1 MSTTGSS
8 STDATT
14 RTRDASTP
22 PTPSP
27 KGSAAVAERSPG
39 QQDRGEGPRALFR
52 KRFGLIT
59 GIVLALAVYF
69 FMPSDL
75 DHMLRGTA
83 AIAVL
88 MAAWW
93 MSEAI
98 PITVTALI
106 PLVAFPILGIAELG
120 DFSGQYAAPTIFLF
134 MGGFL
139 LALGMQR
146 WNLHKRVALWVL
158 VAMGSSPKMLILG
171 FMIATGFLSMWVS
184 NTATAVMMLPIGVSV
199 LSLIVG
205 MLREEAKAGNAGPSS
220 SQNDGELSDGAA
232 DMLEADGDV
241 GDDEVGAAGADA
253 GESGAGEKTYE
264 HSTDP
269 EPKSNFGIALM
280 LGIAYAASIGSLGT
294 IIGTPPNAMLAA
306 YMAEQG
312 VNIGF
317 GQWMLVGVPVAVV
330 LMAAAWY
337 LLTGVI
343 FKPEIDHIPGGRAL
357 MKEELAKLGG
367 MSKGEARVLAVFVV
381 AALSWVFV
389 PVIWPDTMIVD
400 AVIAMGVGIA
410 LFLLPGGPDGVKL
423 LRWEDALELPWGV
436 LLLFGGGLALSS
448 QFTNSGL
455 SDWIGEQLSGLGFL
469 PIVLLVVVV
478 ALVVLVL
485 TEFTSN
491 TATAATFLPLV
502 GAMAIGLGVDQMLL
516 AVPVA
521 LAATSAFMMPVATP
535 PNAIAYGSGY
545 VSMGNMVRAGIWL
558 NIIALVVVS
567 AAAMTLVGW
576 VFGIVY

>member
-1 MSTTGSS
+1 MSTAHPTG
-8 STDATT
+8 
-14 RTRDASTP
+14 RTSA
-22 PTPSP
+22 
-27 KGSAAVAERSPG
+27 SAAAELSPG
-39 QQDRGEGPRALFR
+39 QQDRGDGPRELFR

-59 GIVLALAVYF
+59 GVVLALAVYF

-98 PITVTALI
+98 PITVTALL
-106 PLVAFPILGIAELG
+106 PLVLFPALGIAKIG
-120 DFSGQYAAPTIFLF
+120 DFSGQYTAPTIFLF

-205 MLREEAKAGNAGPSS
+205 MLRDEAKAGKEGASSRAGGY
-220 SQNDGELSDGAA
+220 QHAALSDGEAEI
-232 DMLEADGDV
+232 LEADGDALT
-241 GDDEVGAAGADA
+241 DEA
-253 GESGAGEKTYE
+253 GEQQYE

-269 EPKSNFGIALM
+269 EPQSNFGIALM

-317 GQWMLVGVPVAVV
+317 GQWMLLGVPVAVV
-330 LMAAAWY
+330 LMAAAWF
-337 LLTGVI
+337 LLTNVI

-357 MKEELAKLGG
+357 MRQELGKLGG
-367 MSKGEARVLAVFVV
+367 MSQGERRVLMVFFV
-381 AALSWVFV
+381 AAAAWVFV
-389 PVIWPDTMIVD
+389 PVLWPETMIAD
-400 AVIAMGVGIA
+400 AVIAMAVGIA
-410 LFLLPGGPDGVKL
+410 LFLIPGGPNGVKL

-436 LLLFGGGLALSS
+436 LLLFGGGLALSK
-448 QFTNSGL
+448 QFTESGL
-455 SDWIGEQLSGLGFL
+455 SDWIGEQMSTLGFL
-469 PIVLLVVVV
+469 PIALLVVVV
-478 ALVVLVL
+478 GLVVLVL

-502 GAMAIGLGVDQMLL
+502 GAMAIGLGIDQMLL

-558 NIIALVVVS
+558 NVVALVVIS
-567 AAAMTLVGW
+567 AAAMTLLGW
-576 VFGIVY
+576 VFGVVY

>member
-1 MSTTGSS
+1 MSTKN
-8 STDATT
+8 ATT
-14 RTRDASTP
+14 AKTT
-22 PTPSP
+22 
-27 KGSAAVAERSPG
+27 GGAAAEPSPG
-39 QQDRGEGPRALFR
+39 QKDRGIGPRELFR
-52 KRFGLIT
+52 RRFGLIT

-98 PITVTALI
+98 PISVTALL
-106 PLVAFPILGIAELG
+106 PLVLFPALGIAEIG
-120 DFSGQYAAPTIFLF
+120 DFSGQYTAPTIFLF

-146 WNLHKRVALWVL
+146 WNLHRRVALWVL
-158 VAMGSSPKMLILG
+158 VAMGSSPKMLVLG

-205 MLREEAKAGNAGPSS
+205 MLRDEAKAGKAGSS
-220 SQNDGELSDGAA
+220 SSEELSDGAA
-232 DMLEADGDV
+232 EMLDADSDAAAADDADG
-241 GDDEVGAAGADA
+241 
-253 GESGAGEKTYE
+253 EKGYE
-264 HSTDP
+264 HSTDV

-312 VNIGF
+312 VHIGF
-317 GQWMLVGVPVAVV
+317 GQWMLVGVPVAVI
-330 LMAAAWY
+330 LMAAAWF
-337 LLTGVI
+337 LLTNVL
-343 FKPEIDHIPGGRAL
+343 FKPEIDHIPGGRDL
-357 MKEELAKLGG
+357 MRQELRKLGP
-367 MSKGEARVLAVFVV
+367 MSAGEIRVLAVFVI

-389 PVIWPDTMIVD
+389 PVFWPETMIAD
-400 AVIAMGVGIA
+400 AVIAMAVGIA
-410 LFLLPGGPDGVKL
+410 MFLIPGGPDGVKL
-423 LRWEDALELPWGV
+423 MRWEDALELPWGV
-436 LLLFGGGLALSS
+436 LLLFGGGLALST
-448 QFTNSGL
+448 QFTESGL

-469 PIVLLVVVV
+469 PLVLLVVVV

-502 GAMAIGLGVDQMLL
+502 GAMAIGLGMDQMLL

-558 NIIALVVVS
+558 NIVALVVIS
-567 AAAMTLVGW
+567 AASMTLLGW
-576 VFGIVY
+576 VFGVVY

>member
-1 MSTTGSS
+1 MTSK
-8 STDATT
+8 ATAARE
-14 RTRDASTP
+14 RTADLSD
-22 PTPSP
+22 
-27 KGSAAVAERSPG
+27 G
-39 QQDRGEGPRALFR
+39 QRDRGESPRELFR
-52 KRFGLIT
+52 KRTGLAI
-59 GIVLALAVYF
+59 GVVLALAVYF
-69 FMPSDL
+69 LMPSDL
-75 DHMLRGTA
+75 DHALRGTA

-98 PITVTALI
+98 PISVTALL
-106 PLVAFPILGIAELG
+106 PLVLFPMLNIAEIG
-120 DFSGQYAAPTIFLF
+120 DFSGQYTAPTIFLF

-139 LALGMQR
+139 LALAMQR
-146 WNLHKRVALWVL
+146 WNLHRRVALWVL
-158 VAMGSSPKMLILG
+158 VAMGSSPKLLVLG

-205 MLREEAKAGNAGPSS
+205 MLREEKN
-220 SQNDGELSDGAA
+220 GAA
-232 DMLEADGDV
+232 FAE
-241 GDDEVGAAGADA
+241 EAGADEDDVDSLLDDA
-253 GESGAGEKTYE
+253 DAIGDDGDGEDSTSTV
-264 HSTDP
+264 STD
-269 EPKSNFGIALM
+269 EAPKSNFGIALM

-317 GQWMLVGVPVAVV
+317 GQWMLVGVPVSLI
-330 LMAAAWY
+330 LMAAAWF
-337 LLTGVI
+337 LLTNVLY
-343 FKPEIDHIPGGRAL
+343 KPEIDHIPGGRSL
-357 MKEELAKLGG
+357 MKDELAKLGP
-367 MSKGEARVLAVFVV
+367 MSKGEIRVLLVFIA

-389 PVIWPDTMIVD
+389 PVIWPDTIVAD
-400 AVIAMGVGIA
+400 AVIAMAVGVA
-410 LFLLPGGPDGVKL
+410 LFLIPGGPDGAKL
-423 LRWEDALELPWGV
+423 MTWKTALELPWGV
-436 LLLFGGGLALSS
+436 LLLFGGGLALSN
-448 QFTNSGL
+448 QFTANGL
-455 SDWIGEQLSGLGFL
+455 SDWIGEQMAGLGFL
-469 PIVLLVVVV
+469 PIILLVVIV
-478 ALVVLVL
+478 AAVVLVL

-545 VSMGNMVRAGIWL
+545 VTMGNMVRTGIWL
-558 NIIALVVVS
+558 NIIALIVIS
-567 AAAMTLVGW
+567 AASMTLLGW
-576 VFGIVY
+576 VFGVVY

>member
-1 MSTTGSS
+1 MSTKN
-8 STDATT
+8 ATT
-14 RTRDASTP
+14 AKTT
-22 PTPSP
+22 
-27 KGSAAVAERSPG
+27 GGAAAEPSPG
-39 QQDRGEGPRALFR
+39 QKDRGIGPRELFR
-52 KRFGLIT
+52 RRFGLIT

-98 PITVTALI
+98 PISVTALL
-106 PLVAFPILGIAELG
+106 PLVLFPALEIAEIG
-120 DFSGQYAAPTIFLF
+120 DFSGQYTAPTIFLF

-146 WNLHKRVALWVL
+146 WNLHRRVALWVL
-158 VAMGSSPKMLILG
+158 VAMGSSPKMLVLG

-205 MLREEAKAGNAGPSS
+205 MLRDEAKAGKAGSS
-220 SQNDGELSDGAA
+220 SSEELSDGAA
-232 DMLEADGDV
+232 EMLDADSDVAATEDADG
-241 GDDEVGAAGADA
+241 
-253 GESGAGEKTYE
+253 EKGYE
-264 HSTDP
+264 HSTDV

-317 GQWMLVGVPVAVV
+317 GQWMLVGVPVAVI
-330 LMAAAWY
+330 LMAAAWF
-337 LLTGVI
+337 LLTNVL
-343 FKPEIDHIPGGRAL
+343 FKPEIDHIPGGRDL
-357 MKEELAKLGG
+357 MRQELRKLGP
-367 MSKGEARVLAVFVV
+367 MSAGEIRVLAVFVI

-389 PVIWPDTMIVD
+389 PVFWPETMIAD
-400 AVIAMGVGIA
+400 AVIAMAVGIA
-410 LFLLPGGPDGVKL
+410 MFLIPGGPDGVKL
-423 LRWEDALELPWGV
+423 MRWEDALELPWGV
-436 LLLFGGGLALSS
+436 LLLFGGGLALST
-448 QFTNSGL
+448 QFTESGL

-469 PIVLLVVVV
+469 PLVLLVVVV

-502 GAMAIGLGVDQMLL
+502 GAMAIGLGMDQMLL

-558 NIIALVVVS
+558 NIVALVVIS
-567 AAAMTLVGW
+567 AASMTLLGW
-576 VFGIVY
+576 VFGVVY

>member
-1 MSTTGSS
+1 MSTAHPTG
-8 STDATT
+8 
-14 RTRDASTP
+14 RTSA
-22 PTPSP
+22 
-27 KGSAAVAERSPG
+27 SAAAELSPG
-39 QQDRGEGPRALFR
+39 QQDRGDGPRELFR

-59 GIVLALAVYF
+59 GVVLALAVYF

-98 PITVTALI
+98 PITVTALL
-106 PLVAFPILGIAELG
+106 PLVLFPALGIAKIG
-120 DFSGQYAAPTIFLF
+120 DFSGQYTAPTIFLF

-205 MLREEAKAGNAGPSS
+205 MLRDEAKAGKEGASSRAGGY
-220 SQNDGELSDGAA
+220 QHAALSDGEAEI
-232 DMLEADGDV
+232 LEADGDALT
-241 GDDEVGAAGADA
+241 DEA
-253 GESGAGEKTYE
+253 GEQQYE

-269 EPKSNFGIALM
+269 EPQSNFGIALM

-317 GQWMLVGVPVAVV
+317 GQWMLLGVPVAVV
-330 LMAAAWY
+330 LMAAAWF
-337 LLTGVI
+337 LLTNVI

-357 MKEELAKLGG
+357 MRQELGKLGG
-367 MSKGEARVLAVFVV
+367 MSQGERRVLMVFFV
-381 AALSWVFV
+381 AAAAWVFV
-389 PVIWPDTMIVD
+389 PVLWPETMIAD
-400 AVIAMGVGIA
+400 AVIAMAVGIA
-410 LFLLPGGPDGVKL
+410 LFLIPGGPNGVKL

-436 LLLFGGGLALSS
+436 LLLFGGGLALSK
-448 QFTNSGL
+448 QFTESGL
-455 SDWIGEQLSGLGFL
+455 SDWIGEQMSGLGFL
-469 PIVLLVVVV
+469 PIALLVVVV
-478 ALVVLVL
+478 GLVVLVL

-502 GAMAIGLGVDQMLL
+502 GAMAIGLGIDQMLL
-516 AVPVA
+516 TVPVA

-558 NIIALVVVS
+558 NVVALVVIS
-567 AAAMTLVGW
+567 AAAMTLLGW
-576 VFGIVY
+576 VFGVVY

>member
-1 MSTTGSS
+1 MSTKN
-8 STDATT
+8 ATT
-14 RTRDASTP
+14 AKTT
-22 PTPSP
+22 
-27 KGSAAVAERSPG
+27 GGAAAEPSPG
-39 QQDRGEGPRALFR
+39 QKDRGIGPRELFR
-52 KRFGLIT
+52 RRFGLIT

-98 PITVTALI
+98 PISVTALL
-106 PLVAFPILGIAELG
+106 PLVLFPALEIAEIG
-120 DFSGQYAAPTIFLF
+120 DFSGQYTAPTIFLF

-146 WNLHKRVALWVL
+146 WNLHRRVALWVL
-158 VAMGSSPKMLILG
+158 VAMGSSPKMLVLG

-205 MLREEAKAGNAGPSS
+205 MLRDEAKAGKAGSS
-220 SQNDGELSDGAA
+220 SSEELSDGAA
-232 DMLEADGDV
+232 EMLDADSDAAAADDADG
-241 GDDEVGAAGADA
+241 
-253 GESGAGEKTYE
+253 EKGYE
-264 HSTDP
+264 HSTDV

-317 GQWMLVGVPVAVV
+317 GQWMLVGVPVAVI
-330 LMAAAWY
+330 LMAAAWF
-337 LLTGVI
+337 LLTNVL
-343 FKPEIDHIPGGRAL
+343 FKPEIDHIPGGRDL
-357 MKEELAKLGG
+357 MRQELRKLGP
-367 MSKGEARVLAVFVV
+367 MSAGEIRVLAVFVI

-389 PVIWPDTMIVD
+389 PVFWPETMIAD
-400 AVIAMGVGIA
+400 AVIAMAVGIA
-410 LFLLPGGPDGVKL
+410 MFLIPGGPDGVKL
-423 LRWEDALELPWGV
+423 MRWEDALELPWGV
-436 LLLFGGGLALSS
+436 LLLFGGGLALST
-448 QFTNSGL
+448 QFTESGL

-469 PIVLLVVVV
+469 PLVLLVVVV

-502 GAMAIGLGVDQMLL
+502 GAMAIGLGMDQMLL

-558 NIIALVVVS
+558 NIVALVVIS
-567 AAAMTLVGW
+567 AASMTLLGW
-576 VFGIVY
+576 VFGVVY

>member
-1 MSTTGSS
+1 MSTKN
-8 STDATT
+8 ATT
-14 RTRDASTP
+14 AKTT
-22 PTPSP
+22 
-27 KGSAAVAERSPG
+27 GGAAAEPSPG
-39 QQDRGEGPRALFR
+39 QKDRGIGPRELFR
-52 KRFGLIT
+52 RRFGLIT
-59 GIVLALAVYF
+59 GIVLGLAVYF

-98 PITVTALI
+98 PISVTALL
-106 PLVAFPILGIAELG
+106 PLVLFPALGIAEIG
-120 DFSGQYAAPTIFLF
+120 DFSGQYTAPTIFLF

-146 WNLHKRVALWVL
+146 WNLHRRVALWVL
-158 VAMGSSPKMLILG
+158 VAMGSSPKMLVLG

-205 MLREEAKAGNAGPSS
+205 MLRDEAKAGKAGSS
-220 SQNDGELSDGAA
+220 SSEELSDGAA
-232 DMLEADGDV
+232 EMLDADSDVAAAEDADG
-241 GDDEVGAAGADA
+241 
-253 GESGAGEKTYE
+253 EKGYE
-264 HSTDP
+264 HSTDV

-317 GQWMLVGVPVAVV
+317 GQWMLVGVPVAVI
-330 LMAAAWY
+330 LMAAAWF
-337 LLTGVI
+337 LLTNVL
-343 FKPEIDHIPGGRAL
+343 FKPEIDHIPGGRDL
-357 MKEELAKLGG
+357 MRQELRKLGP
-367 MSKGEARVLAVFVV
+367 MSAGEIRVLAVFVI

-389 PVIWPDTMIVD
+389 PVFWPETMIAD
-400 AVIAMGVGIA
+400 AVIAMAVGIA
-410 LFLLPGGPDGVKL
+410 MFLIPGGPDGVKL
-423 LRWEDALELPWGV
+423 MRWEDALELPWGV
-436 LLLFGGGLALSS
+436 LLLFGGGLALST
-448 QFTNSGL
+448 QFTESGL

-469 PIVLLVVVV
+469 PLVLLVVVV

-502 GAMAIGLGVDQMLL
+502 GAMAIGLGMDQMLL

-558 NIIALVVVS
+558 NIVALVVIS
-567 AAAMTLVGW
+567 AASMTLLGW
-576 VFGIVY
+576 VFGVVY

>member
-1 MSTTGSS
+1 MSTAHPTG
-8 STDATT
+8 
-14 RTRDASTP
+14 RTSA
-22 PTPSP
+22 
-27 KGSAAVAERSPG
+27 SAAAELSPG
-39 QQDRGEGPRALFR
+39 QQDRGDGPRELFR

-59 GIVLALAVYF
+59 GVVLALAVYY

-98 PITVTALI
+98 PITVTALL
-106 PLVAFPILGIAELG
+106 PLVLFPALGIAKIG
-120 DFSGQYAAPTIFLF
+120 DFSGQYTAPTIFLF

-205 MLREEAKAGNAGPSS
+205 MLRDEAKAAKEGAPSRTGGYRDAS
-220 SQNDGELSDGAA
+220 LSEGEAEI
-232 DMLEADGDV
+232 LEADGDAV
-241 GDDEVGAAGADA
+241 A
-253 GESGAGEKTYE
+253 GEAGEQQYE

-269 EPKSNFGIALM
+269 EPQSNFGIALM

-317 GQWMLVGVPVAVV
+317 GQWMLLGVPVAVV
-330 LMAAAWY
+330 LMAAAW
-337 LLTGVI
+337 LVLTNVI

-357 MKEELAKLGG
+357 MREELGKLGG
-367 MSKGEARVLAVFVV
+367 MSQGERRVLMVFFV
-381 AALSWVFV
+381 AAAAWVFV
-389 PVIWPDTMIVD
+389 PVLWPETMIAD
-400 AVIAMGVGIA
+400 AVIAMAVGIA
-410 LFLLPGGPDGVKL
+410 LFIIPGGPNGVKL

-436 LLLFGGGLALSS
+436 LLLFGGGLALSK
-448 QFTNSGL
+448 QFTESGL
-455 SDWIGEQLSGLGFL
+455 SDWIGDQMSSLGFL
-469 PIVLLVVVV
+469 PIALLVVAVG
-478 ALVVLVL
+478 LVVLVL

-502 GAMAIGLGVDQMLL
+502 GAMAIGLGIDQMLL

-567 AAAMTLVGW
+567 AAAMTLLGW
-576 VFGIVY
+576 VFGVVY

>member
-1 MSTTGSS
+1 MTSK
-8 STDATT
+8 ATAAHE
-14 RTRDASTP
+14 RTADLSD
-22 PTPSP
+22 
-27 KGSAAVAERSPG
+27 G
-39 QQDRGEGPRALFR
+39 QRDRGESPRELFR
-52 KRFGLIT
+52 KRTGLAI
-59 GIVLALAVYF
+59 GVVLALAVYF
-69 FMPSDL
+69 LMPSDQ
-75 DHMLRGTA
+75 DHALRGTA

-98 PITVTALI
+98 PISVTALL
-106 PLVAFPILGIAELG
+106 PLVLFPMLNIAEIG
-120 DFSGQYAAPTIFLF
+120 DFSGQYTAPTIFLF

-139 LALGMQR
+139 LALAMQR
-146 WNLHKRVALWVL
+146 WNLHRRVALWVL
-158 VAMGSSPKMLILG
+158 VAMGSSPKLLVLG

-205 MLREEAKAGNAGPSS
+205 MLREEKN
-220 SQNDGELSDGAA
+220 GAA
-232 DMLEADGDV
+232 FADV
-241 GDDEVGAAGADA
+241 AGADEDDVEA
-253 GESGAGEKTYE
+253 LLDDADAIGDDGDGEGSTSTV
-264 HSTDP
+264 STD
-269 EPKSNFGIALM
+269 EAPKSNFGIALM

-317 GQWMLVGVPVAVV
+317 GQWMLVGVPVSLI
-330 LMAAAWY
+330 LMAAAWF
-337 LLTGVI
+337 LLTNVLY
-343 FKPEIDHIPGGRAL
+343 KPEIDHIPGGRAL
-357 MKEELAKLGG
+357 RKDELAKLGP
-367 MSKGEARVLAVFVV
+367 MSKGEIRVLLVFIA

-389 PVIWPDTMIVD
+389 PVIWPGTIVAD
-400 AVIAMGVGIA
+400 AVIAMAVGVA
-410 LFLLPGGPDGVKL
+410 LFLIPGGPDGAKL
-423 LRWEDALELPWGV
+423 MTWKTALELPWGV
-436 LLLFGGGLALSS
+436 LLLFGGGLALSN
-448 QFTNSGL
+448 QFTANGL
-455 SDWIGEQLSGLGFL
+455 SDWIGEQMAGLGFL
-469 PIVLLVVVV
+469 PIILLVVIV
-478 ALVVLVL
+478 AAVVLVL

-545 VSMGNMVRAGIWL
+545 VTMGNMVRTGIWL
-558 NIIALVVVS
+558 NIIALIAIS
-567 AAAMTLVGW
+567 AASMTLLGW
-576 VFGIVY
+576 VFGVVY

>member
-1 MSTTGSS
+1 MSTAHATGG
-8 STDATT
+8 TTAT
-14 RTRDASTP
+14 
-22 PTPSP
+22 
-27 KGSAAVAERSPG
+27 AAAELSPG
-39 QQDRGEGPRALFR
+39 QKDRGESPRELFR

-59 GIVLALAVYF
+59 GVVLALAVYF

-98 PITVTALI
+98 PITVTALL
-106 PLVAFPILGIAELG
+106 PLVLFPALGIASIG
-120 DFSGQYAAPTIFLF
+120 DFSGQYTAPTIFLF

-158 VAMGSSPKMLILG
+158 VAMGSSPKMLVLG

-205 MLREEAKAGNAGPSS
+205 MLRDEAKAGKAGSS
-220 SQNDGELSDGAA
+220 SSKDGSGNGELSDG
-232 DMLEADGDV
+232 EA
-241 GDDEVGAAGADA
+241 
-253 GESGAGEKTYE
+253 EKQYE

-317 GQWMLVGVPVAVV
+317 GQWMLVGVPVAIV
-330 LMAAAWY
+330 LMAAAWF

-357 MKEELAKLGG
+357 MKDELAKLGG
-367 MSKGEARVLAVFVV
+367 MSKGEARVLMVFIV
-381 AALSWVFV
+381 AALAWVFV
-389 PVIWPDTMIVD
+389 PVIWPDTMIAD
-400 AVIAMGVGIA
+400 AVIAMAVGIA
-410 LFLLPGGPDGVKL
+410 LFLIPGGPDGVKL

-436 LLLFGGGLALSS
+436 LLLFGGGLALST
-448 QFTNSGL
+448 QFTESGL
-455 SDWIGEQLSGLGFL
+455 SDWIGEQMSGLGFL
-469 PIVLLVVVV
+469 PIFLLVVAV

-558 NIIALVVVS
+558 NIIALVIIS
-567 AAAMTLVGW
+567 IAAMTLLGW
-576 VFGIVY
+576 VFGVVY

>member
-1 MSTTGSS
+1 MSTAHPTG
-8 STDATT
+8 
-14 RTRDASTP
+14 RTSA
-22 PTPSP
+22 
-27 KGSAAVAERSPG
+27 SAAAELSPG
-39 QQDRGEGPRALFR
+39 QQDRGDGPRELFR

-59 GIVLALAVYF
+59 GVVLALAVYY

-98 PITVTALI
+98 PITVTALL
-106 PLVAFPILGIAELG
+106 PLVLFPALGIAKIG
-120 DFSGQYAAPTIFLF
+120 DFSGQYTAPTIFLF

-158 VAMGSSPKMLILG
+158 VAMGSSPKKLILG

-205 MLREEAKAGNAGPSS
+205 MLRDEAKVAKEGASSRAGGYQHASLS
-220 SQNDGELSDGAA
+220 EGEAEI
-232 DMLEADGDV
+232 LEADGDV
-241 GDDEVGAAGADA
+241 VA
-253 GESGAGEKTYE
+253 GEAGEQQYE

-269 EPKSNFGIALM
+269 EPQSNFGIALM
-280 LGIAYAASIGSLGT
+280 LGIAYSASIGSLGT

-317 GQWMLVGVPVAVV
+317 GQWMLLGVPVAVV
-330 LMAAAWY
+330 LMAAAWF
-337 LLTGVI
+337 LLTSVI

-357 MKEELAKLGG
+357 MRQELGKLGG
-367 MSKGEARVLAVFVV
+367 MSQGERRVLMVFFV
-381 AALSWVFV
+381 AAAAWVFV
-389 PVIWPDTMIVD
+389 PVLWPETMIAD
-400 AVIAMGVGIA
+400 AVIAMAVGIA
-410 LFLLPGGPDGVKL
+410 LFLIPGGPNGVKL

-436 LLLFGGGLALSS
+436 LLLFGGGLALSK
-448 QFTNSGL
+448 QFTESGL
-455 SDWIGEQLSGLGFL
+455 SDWIGEQMSGLGFL
-469 PIVLLVVVV
+469 PIALLVVVV
-478 ALVVLVL
+478 GLVVLVL

-502 GAMAIGLGVDQMLL
+502 GAMAIGLGIDQMLL

-558 NIIALVVVS
+558 NVVALVVIS
-567 AAAMTLVGW
+567 AVAMTLLGW
-576 VFGIVY
+576 VFGVVY

>member
-1 MSTTGSS
+1 MSTKN
-8 STDATT
+8 ATT
-14 RTRDASTP
+14 AKTT
-22 PTPSP
+22 
-27 KGSAAVAERSPG
+27 GGAAAEPSPG
-39 QQDRGEGPRALFR
+39 QKDRGIGPRELFR
-52 KRFGLIT
+52 RRFGLIT

-98 PITVTALI
+98 PISVTALL
-106 PLVAFPILGIAELG
+106 PLVLFPALEIAEIG
-120 DFSGQYAAPTIFLF
+120 DFSGQYTAPTIFLF

-146 WNLHKRVALWVL
+146 WNLHRRVALWVL
-158 VAMGSSPKMLILG
+158 VAMGSSPKMLVLG

-205 MLREEAKAGNAGPSS
+205 MLRDEAKAGKAGSS
-220 SQNDGELSDGAA
+220 SSEELSDGAA
-232 DMLEADGDV
+232 EMLDADSDVAATEDADG
-241 GDDEVGAAGADA
+241 
-253 GESGAGEKTYE
+253 EKGYE
-264 HSTDP
+264 HSTDI

-317 GQWMLVGVPVAVV
+317 GQWMLVGVPVAVI
-330 LMAAAWY
+330 LMAAAWF
-337 LLTGVI
+337 LLTNVL
-343 FKPEIDHIPGGRAL
+343 FKPEIDHIPGGRDL
-357 MKEELAKLGG
+357 MRQELRKLGP
-367 MSKGEARVLAVFVV
+367 MSAGEIRVLAVFVI

-389 PVIWPDTMIVD
+389 PVFWPETMIAD
-400 AVIAMGVGIA
+400 AVIAMAVGIA
-410 LFLLPGGPDGVKL
+410 MFLIPGGPDGVKL
-423 LRWEDALELPWGV
+423 MRWEDALELPWGV
-436 LLLFGGGLALSS
+436 LLLFGGGLALST
-448 QFTNSGL
+448 QFTESGL

-469 PIVLLVVVV
+469 PLVLLVVVV

-502 GAMAIGLGVDQMLL
+502 GAMAIGLGMDQMLL

-558 NIIALVVVS
+558 NIVALVVIS
-567 AAAMTLVGW
+567 AASMTLLGW
-576 VFGIVY
+576 VFGVVY

>member
-1 MSTTGSS
+1 MSTKN
-8 STDATT
+8 ATT
-14 RTRDASTP
+14 AKTT
-22 PTPSP
+22 
-27 KGSAAVAERSPG
+27 GGAAAEPSPG
-39 QQDRGEGPRALFR
+39 QKDRGIGPRELFR
-52 KRFGLIT
+52 RRFGLIT

-98 PITVTALI
+98 PISVTALL
-106 PLVAFPILGIAELG
+106 PLVLFPALGIAEIG
-120 DFSGQYAAPTIFLF
+120 DFSGQYTAPTIFLF

-146 WNLHKRVALWVL
+146 WNLHRRVALWVL
-158 VAMGSSPKMLILG
+158 VAMGSSPKMLVLG

-205 MLREEAKAGNAGPSS
+205 MLRDEAKAGKAGASS
-220 SQNDGELSDGAA
+220 SEELSDGAA
-232 DMLEADGDV
+232 EMLDAESDAAAAEDADG
-241 GDDEVGAAGADA
+241 
-253 GESGAGEKTYE
+253 EKGYE
-264 HSTDP
+264 HSTDV

-317 GQWMLVGVPVAVV
+317 GQWMLVGVPVAVI
-330 LMAAAWY
+330 LMAAAWF
-337 LLTGVI
+337 LLTNVL
-343 FKPEIDHIPGGRAL
+343 FKPEIDHIPGGRYL
-357 MKEELAKLGG
+357 MRQELRKLGP
-367 MSKGEARVLAVFVV
+367 MSAGEIRVLAVFVI

-389 PVIWPDTMIVD
+389 PVFWPETMIAD
-400 AVIAMGVGIA
+400 AVIAMAVGIA
-410 LFLLPGGPDGVKL
+410 MFLIPGGPDGVKL
-423 LRWEDALELPWGV
+423 MRWEDALELPWGV
-436 LLLFGGGLALSS
+436 LLLFGGGLALST
-448 QFTNSGL
+448 QFTESGL
-455 SDWIGEQLSGLGFL
+455 SDWIGDQLSGLGFL
-469 PIVLLVVVV
+469 PLVLLVFVV

-502 GAMAIGLGVDQMLL
+502 GAMAIGLGMDQMLL

-558 NIIALVVVS
+558 NIVALVVIS
-567 AAAMTLVGW
+567 AASMTLLGW
-576 VFGIVY
+576 VFGVVY

>member
-1 MSTTGSS
+1 MSTTTS
-8 STDATT
+8 ST
-14 RTRDASTP
+14 
-22 PTPSP
+22 SP
-27 KGSAAVAERSPG
+27 GAKAAAEKSPG
-39 QQDRGEGPRALFR
+39 QLDRGDGPRELFR

-98 PITVTALI
+98 PITVTALL
-106 PLVAFPILGIAELG
+106 PLVAFPALGIASIG
-120 DFSGQYAAPTIFLF
+120 DFSGQYTAPTIFLF

-139 LALGMQR
+139 LALAMQR

-158 VAMGSSPKMLILG
+158 VAMGSSPKLLVLG

-205 MLREEAKAGNAGPSS
+205 MLREEAKSGKAANAGADGPSPS
-220 SQNDGELSDGAA
+220 KGEAQ
-232 DMLEADGDV
+232 MLDADGDL
-241 GDDEVGAAGADA
+241 DDDAEAGNS
-253 GESGAGEKTYE
+253 EAGEKTYE

-330 LMAAAWY
+330 LMAAAWF
-337 LLTGVI
+337 LLTSVI
-343 FKPEIDHIPGGRAL
+343 FKPEINHIPGGRAL

-367 MSKGEARVLAVFVV
+367 MSKGEVRVLVVFII
-381 AALSWVFV
+381 AALAWVFV
-389 PVIWPDTMIVD
+389 PVIWPDTMLVD
-400 AVIAMGVGIA
+400 AVIAMGVGIS
-410 LFLLPGGPDGVKL
+410 LFLIPGGPDGVKL
-423 LRWEDALELPWGV
+423 LRWEDALDLPWGV
-436 LLLFGGGLALSS
+436 LLLFGGGLALSK
-448 QFTNSGL
+448 QFTDSGL
-455 SDWIGEQLSGLGFL
+455 SDWIGEQMSGLGFL
-469 PIVLLVVVV
+469 PVVLLVVVV

-502 GAMAIGLGVDQMLL
+502 GAMAIGLGMDQMLL

-558 NIIALVVVS
+558 NIIALVVIS
-567 AAAMTLVGW
+567 AAAMTLLGW
-576 VFGIVY
+576 VFGVVY

>member
-1 MSTTGSS
+1 MSTAHATGG
-8 STDATT
+8 TTAT
-14 RTRDASTP
+14 
-22 PTPSP
+22 
-27 KGSAAVAERSPG
+27 AAAELSPG
-39 QQDRGEGPRALFR
+39 QKDRGESPRELFR

-59 GIVLALAVYF
+59 GVVLALAVYF

-98 PITVTALI
+98 PITVTALL
-106 PLVAFPILGIAELG
+106 PLVLFPALGIASIG
-120 DFSGQYAAPTIFLF
+120 DFSGQYTAPTIFLF

-158 VAMGSSPKMLILG
+158 VAMGSSPKMLVLG

-205 MLREEAKAGNAGPSS
+205 MLRDEAKAGKAGSS
-220 SQNDGELSDGAA
+220 SSKDGSGNGELSDGAA
-232 DMLEADGDV
+232 EMLEADGEAL
-241 GDDEVGAAGADA
+241 DDEAGDGEA
-253 GESGAGEKTYE
+253 GDGEAEKQYA

-317 GQWMLVGVPVAVV
+317 GQWMLVGVPVAIV
-330 LMAAAWY
+330 LMAAAWF

-357 MKEELAKLGG
+357 MKDELAKLGG
-367 MSKGEARVLAVFVV
+367 MSKGEARVLMVFIV
-381 AALSWVFV
+381 AALAWVFV
-389 PVIWPDTMIVD
+389 PVIWPDTMIAD
-400 AVIAMGVGIA
+400 AVIAMAVGIA
-410 LFLLPGGPDGVKL
+410 LFLIPGGPDGVKL

-436 LLLFGGGLALSS
+436 LLLFGGGLALST
-448 QFTNSGL
+448 QFTESGL
-455 SDWIGEQLSGLGFL
+455 SDWIGEQMSGLGFL
-469 PIVLLVVVV
+469 PIFLLVVAV

-558 NIIALVVVS
+558 NIIALVIIS
-567 AAAMTLVGW
+567 IAAMTLLGW
-576 VFGIVY
+576 VFGVVY

>member
-1 MSTTGSS
+1 MTSK
-8 STDATT
+8 ATAARE
-14 RTRDASTP
+14 RTADLSD
-22 PTPSP
+22 
-27 KGSAAVAERSPG
+27 G
-39 QQDRGEGPRALFR
+39 QRDRGESPRELFR
-52 KRFGLIT
+52 KRTGLAI
-59 GIVLALAVYF
+59 GVVLALAVYF
-69 FMPSDL
+69 LMPSDL
-75 DHMLRGTA
+75 DHALRGTA

-98 PITVTALI
+98 PISVTALL
-106 PLVAFPILGIAELG
+106 PLVLFPMLNIAEIG
-120 DFSGQYAAPTIFLF
+120 DFSGQYTAPTIFLF

-139 LALGMQR
+139 LALAMQR
-146 WNLHKRVALWVL
+146 WNLHRRVALWVL
-158 VAMGSSPKMLILG
+158 VAMGSSPKLLVLG

-205 MLREEAKAGNAGPSS
+205 MLREEKN
-220 SQNDGELSDGAA
+220 GAA
-232 DMLEADGDV
+232 FAED
-241 GDDEVGAAGADA
+241 AGADA
-253 GESGAGEKTYE
+253 ADVDSLLDDADAIGDDGDGEDSTSTV
-264 HSTDP
+264 STD
-269 EPKSNFGIALM
+269 EAPKSNFGIALM

-317 GQWMLVGVPVAVV
+317 GQWMLVGVPVSLI
-330 LMAAAWY
+330 LMAAAWF
-337 LLTGVI
+337 LLTNVLY
-343 FKPEIDHIPGGRAL
+343 KPEIDHIPGGRSL
-357 MKEELAKLGG
+357 MKDELAKLGP
-367 MSKGEARVLAVFVV
+367 MSKGEIRVLLVFIA

-389 PVIWPDTMIVD
+389 PVIWPDTIVAD
-400 AVIAMGVGIA
+400 AVIAMAVGVA
-410 LFLLPGGPDGVKL
+410 LFLIPGGPDGAKL
-423 LRWEDALELPWGV
+423 MTWKTALELPWGV
-436 LLLFGGGLALSS
+436 LLLFGGGLALSN
-448 QFTNSGL
+448 QFTANGL
-455 SDWIGEQLSGLGFL
+455 SDWIGEQMAGLGFL
-469 PIVLLVVVV
+469 PIILLVVIV
-478 ALVVLVL
+478 AAVVLVL

-545 VSMGNMVRAGIWL
+545 VTMGNMVRTGIWL
-558 NIIALVVVS
+558 NIIALIVIS
-567 AAAMTLVGW
+567 AASMTLLGW
-576 VFGIVY
+576 VFGVVY

>member
-1 MSTTGSS
+1 MSTT
-8 STDATT
+8 DATR
-14 RTRDASTP
+14 RTAT
-22 PTPSP
+22 T
-27 KGSAAVAERSPG
+27 AAELSPG
-39 QQDRGEGPRALFR
+39 QKDRGDGPRELFR

-59 GIVLALAVYF
+59 GLVLSVAVYF

-98 PITVTALI
+98 PITVTALL
-106 PLVAFPILGIAELG
+106 PLVLFPALGIAKIG
-120 DFSGQYAAPTIFLF
+120 DFSGEYTAPTIFLF

-139 LALGMQR
+139 LALAMQR
-146 WNLHKRVALWVL
+146 WNLHKRIALWVL
-158 VAMGSSPKMLILG
+158 VAMGSSPKLLILG
-171 FMIATGFLSMWVS
+171 FMVATGFLSMWVS

-199 LSLIVG
+199 LSLIVKIV
-205 MLREEAKAGNAGPSS
+205 RDEAKAEKAAPARGEGDEGLSEGASELLDADADVA
-220 SQNDGELSDGAA
+220 DGE
-232 DMLEADGDV
+232 
-241 GDDEVGAAGADA
+241 
-253 GESGAGEKTYE
+253 EKAE

-294 IIGTPPNAMLAA
+294 IIGTPPNALLAG
-306 YMAEQG
+306 YMAKQG
-312 VNIGF
+312 VHIGF
-317 GQWMLVGVPVAVV
+317 GQWMLVGVPVAIV
-330 LMAAAWY
+330 LMAAAWF

-367 MSKGEARVLAVFVV
+367 MSRGELRVLLVFVA
-381 AALSWVFV
+381 AALAWVFV
-389 PVIWPDTMIVD
+389 PVIWPDTIIVD
-400 AVIAMGVGIA
+400 AVIAMAVGIA
-410 LFLLPGGPDGVKL
+410 LFIIPGGPDGVKL

-436 LLLFGGGLALSS
+436 LLLFGGGLALSK
-448 QFTNSGL
+448 QFTDSGL
-455 SDWIGEQLSGLGFL
+455 SDWIGEQMSGLGFL
-469 PIVLLVVVV
+469 PIALLVVAV

-567 AAAMTLVGW
+567 AAAMTLLGW
-576 VFGIVY
+576 VFGVVY

>member
-1 MSTTGSS
+1 MSTAHPTG
-8 STDATT
+8 
-14 RTRDASTP
+14 RTSA
-22 PTPSP
+22 
-27 KGSAAVAERSPG
+27 SAAAELSPG
-39 QQDRGEGPRALFR
+39 QQDRGDGPRELFR

-59 GIVLALAVYF
+59 GVVLALAVYY

-98 PITVTALI
+98 PITVTALL
-106 PLVAFPILGIAELG
+106 PLVLFPALGIAKIG
-120 DFSGQYAAPTIFLF
+120 DFSGQYTAPTIFLF

-205 MLREEAKAGNAGPSS
+205 MLRDEAKAAKEGAPSRTGGYRHAS
-220 SQNDGELSDGAA
+220 LSEGEAEI
-232 DMLEADGDV
+232 LEADGDSL
-241 GDDEVGAAGADA
+241 GADEA
-253 GESGAGEKTYE
+253 GEQQYE

-269 EPKSNFGIALM
+269 EPQSNFGIALM

-317 GQWMLVGVPVAVV
+317 GQWMLLGVPVAVV
-330 LMAAAWY
+330 LMAAAWFV
-337 LLTGVI
+337 LTNVI

-357 MKEELAKLGG
+357 MREELGKLGG
-367 MSKGEARVLAVFVV
+367 MSQGERRVLMVFFV
-381 AALSWVFV
+381 AAAAWVFV
-389 PVIWPDTMIVD
+389 PVLWPETMIAD
-400 AVIAMGVGIA
+400 AVIAMAVGIA
-410 LFLLPGGPDGVKL
+410 LFIIPGGPNGVKL

-436 LLLFGGGLALSS
+436 LLLFGGGLALSK
-448 QFTNSGL
+448 QFTESGL
-455 SDWIGEQLSGLGFL
+455 SDWIGDQMSSLGFL
-469 PIVLLVVVV
+469 PIALLVVAVG
-478 ALVVLVL
+478 LVVLVL

-502 GAMAIGLGVDQMLL
+502 GAMAIGLGIDQMLL

-567 AAAMTLVGW
+567 AAAMTLLGW
-576 VFGIVY
+576 VFGVVY

>member
-1 MSTTGSS
+1 MSTAHPTG
-8 STDATT
+8 
-14 RTRDASTP
+14 RTSA
-22 PTPSP
+22 
-27 KGSAAVAERSPG
+27 SAAAELSPG
-39 QQDRGEGPRALFR
+39 QQDRGDGPRELFR

-59 GIVLALAVYF
+59 GVVLALAVYY

-98 PITVTALI
+98 PITVTALL
-106 PLVAFPILGIAELG
+106 PLVLFPALGIAKIG
-120 DFSGQYAAPTIFLF
+120 DFSGQYTAPTIFLF

-205 MLREEAKAGNAGPSS
+205 MLRDEAKAAKEGAPSRTGGYRDAS
-220 SQNDGELSDGAA
+220 LSEGEAEI
-232 DMLEADGDV
+232 LEADGDAV
-241 GDDEVGAAGADA
+241 ADEA
-253 GESGAGEKTYE
+253 GEQQYE

-269 EPKSNFGIALM
+269 EPQSNFGIALM

-317 GQWMLVGVPVAVV
+317 GQWMLLGVPVAVV
-330 LMAAAWY
+330 LMAAAWFV
-337 LLTGVI
+337 LTNVI

-357 MKEELAKLGG
+357 MREELGKLGG
-367 MSKGEARVLAVFVV
+367 MSQGERRVLMVFFV
-381 AALSWVFV
+381 AAAAWVFV
-389 PVIWPDTMIVD
+389 PVLWPETMIAD
-400 AVIAMGVGIA
+400 AVIAMAVGIA
-410 LFLLPGGPDGVKL
+410 LFIIPGGPNGVKL

-436 LLLFGGGLALSS
+436 LLLFGGGLALSK
-448 QFTNSGL
+448 QFTESGL
-455 SDWIGEQLSGLGFL
+455 SDWIGDQMSSLGFL
-469 PIVLLVVVV
+469 PIALLVVAVG
-478 ALVVLVL
+478 LVVLVL

-502 GAMAIGLGVDQMLL
+502 GAMAIGLGIDQMLL

-567 AAAMTLVGW
+567 AAAMTLLGW
-576 VFGIVY
+576 VFGVVY

>member
-1 MSTTGSS
+1 MTSK
-8 STDATT
+8 ATAARE
-14 RTRDASTP
+14 RTADLSD
-22 PTPSP
+22 
-27 KGSAAVAERSPG
+27 G
-39 QQDRGEGPRALFR
+39 QRDRGESPRELFR
-52 KRFGLIT
+52 KRTGLAI
-59 GIVLALAVYF
+59 GVVLALAVYF
-69 FMPSDL
+69 LMPSDL
-75 DHMLRGTA
+75 DHALRGTA

-98 PITVTALI
+98 PISVTALL
-106 PLVAFPILGIAELG
+106 PLVLFPMLNIAEIG
-120 DFSGQYAAPTIFLF
+120 DFSGQYTAPTIFLF

-139 LALGMQR
+139 LALAMQR
-146 WNLHKRVALWVL
+146 WNLHRRVALWVL
-158 VAMGSSPKMLILG
+158 VAMGSSPKLLVLG

-205 MLREEAKAGNAGPSS
+205 MLREEKN
-220 SQNDGELSDGAA
+220 GAA
-232 DMLEADGDV
+232 FAE
-241 GDDEVGAAGADA
+241 EAGADEDDVDSLLDDA
-253 GESGAGEKTYE
+253 DAIGDDGDGEGSTSTV
-264 HSTDP
+264 STDVA
-269 EPKSNFGIALM
+269 PKSNFGIALM

-317 GQWMLVGVPVAVV
+317 GQWMLVGVPVSLI
-330 LMAAAWY
+330 LMAAAWF
-337 LLTGVI
+337 LLTNVLY
-343 FKPEIDHIPGGRAL
+343 KPEIDHIPGGRSL
-357 MKEELAKLGG
+357 MKDELAKLGP
-367 MSKGEARVLAVFVV
+367 MSKGEIRVLLVFIA

-389 PVIWPDTMIVD
+389 PVIWPGTIVAD
-400 AVIAMGVGIA
+400 AVIAMAVGVA
-410 LFLLPGGPDGVKL
+410 LFLIPGGPDGAKL
-423 LRWEDALELPWGV
+423 MTWKTALELPWGV
-436 LLLFGGGLALSS
+436 LLLFGGGLALSN
-448 QFTNSGL
+448 QFTANGL
-455 SDWIGEQLSGLGFL
+455 SDWIGEQMAGLGFL
-469 PIVLLVVVV
+469 PIILLVVIV
-478 ALVVLVL
+478 AAVVLVL

-545 VSMGNMVRAGIWL
+545 VTMGNMVRTGIWL
-558 NIIALVVVS
+558 NIIALIVIS
-567 AAAMTLVGW
+567 AASMTLLGW
-576 VFGIVY
+576 VFGVVY

>member
-1 MSTTGSS
+1 MTSK
-8 STDATT
+8 ATAARE
-14 RTRDASTP
+14 RTADLSD
-22 PTPSP
+22 
-27 KGSAAVAERSPG
+27 G
-39 QQDRGEGPRALFR
+39 QRDRGESPRELFR
-52 KRFGLIT
+52 KRTGLAI
-59 GIVLALAVYF
+59 GVVLALAVYF
-69 FMPSDL
+69 LMPSDL
-75 DHMLRGTA
+75 DHALRGTA

-98 PITVTALI
+98 PISVTALL
-106 PLVAFPILGIAELG
+106 PLVLFPMLNIAEIG
-120 DFSGQYAAPTIFLF
+120 DFSGQYTAPTIFLF

-139 LALGMQR
+139 LALAMQR
-146 WNLHKRVALWVL
+146 WNLHRRVALWVL
-158 VAMGSSPKMLILG
+158 VAMGSSPKLLVLG

-205 MLREEAKAGNAGPSS
+205 MLREEKN
-220 SQNDGELSDGAA
+220 GAA
-232 DMLEADGDV
+232 FAE
-241 GDDEVGAAGADA
+241 EAGADEDDVDSLLDDA
-253 GESGAGEKTYE
+253 DAIGDDGDGEDSTSTV
-264 HSTDP
+264 STD
-269 EPKSNFGIALM
+269 EAPKSNFGIALM

-317 GQWMLVGVPVAVV
+317 GQWMLVGVPVSLI
-330 LMAAAWY
+330 LMAAAWF
-337 LLTGVI
+337 LLTNVLY
-343 FKPEIDHIPGGRAL
+343 KPEIDHIPGGRSL
-357 MKEELAKLGG
+357 MKDELAKLGP
-367 MSKGEARVLAVFVV
+367 MSKGEIRVLLVFIA

-389 PVIWPDTMIVD
+389 PVIWPGTIVAD
-400 AVIAMGVGIA
+400 AVIAMAVGVA
-410 LFLLPGGPDGVKL
+410 LFLIPGGPDGAKL
-423 LRWEDALELPWGV
+423 MTWKTALELPWGV
-436 LLLFGGGLALSS
+436 LLLFGGGLALSN
-448 QFTNSGL
+448 QFTANGL
-455 SDWIGEQLSGLGFL
+455 SDWIGEQMAGLGFL
-469 PIVLLVVVV
+469 PIILLVVIV
-478 ALVVLVL
+478 AAVVLVL

-545 VSMGNMVRAGIWL
+545 VTMGNMVRTGIWL
-558 NIIALVVVS
+558 NIIALIVIS
-567 AAAMTLVGW
+567 AASMTLLGW
-576 VFGIVY
+576 VFGVVY

>member
-1 MSTTGSS
+1 MSTAHPTG
-8 STDATT
+8 
-14 RTRDASTP
+14 RTSA
-22 PTPSP
+22 
-27 KGSAAVAERSPG
+27 SAAAELSPG
-39 QQDRGEGPRALFR
+39 QQDRGDGPRELFR

-59 GIVLALAVYF
+59 GVVLALAVYY

-98 PITVTALI
+98 PITVTALL
-106 PLVAFPILGIAELG
+106 PLVLFPALGIAKIG
-120 DFSGQYAAPTIFLF
+120 DFSGQYTAPTIFLF

-205 MLREEAKAGNAGPSS
+205 MLRDEAKAGKEGASSRAGGY
-220 SQNDGELSDGAA
+220 QHAALSDGEAEI
-232 DMLEADGDV
+232 LEADGDALT
-241 GDDEVGAAGADA
+241 DEA
-253 GESGAGEKTYE
+253 GEQQYE

-269 EPKSNFGIALM
+269 EPQSNFGIALM

-317 GQWMLVGVPVAVV
+317 GQWMLLGVPVAVV
-330 LMAAAWY
+330 LMAAAWF
-337 LLTGVI
+337 LLTSVI

-357 MKEELAKLGG
+357 MRQELGKLGG
-367 MSKGEARVLAVFVV
+367 MSQGERRVLMVFFV
-381 AALSWVFV
+381 AAAAWVFV
-389 PVIWPDTMIVD
+389 PVLWPETMIAD
-400 AVIAMGVGIA
+400 AVIAMAVGIA
-410 LFLLPGGPDGVKL
+410 LFLIPGGPNGVKL

-436 LLLFGGGLALSS
+436 LLLFGGGLALSK
-448 QFTNSGL
+448 QFTESGL
-455 SDWIGEQLSGLGFL
+455 SDWIGEQMSGLGFL
-469 PIVLLVVVV
+469 PIALLVVVV
-478 ALVVLVL
+478 GLVVLVL

-502 GAMAIGLGVDQMLL
+502 GAMAIGLGIDQMLL
-516 AVPVA
+516 TVPVA

-558 NIIALVVVS
+558 NVVALVVLS
-567 AAAMTLVGW
+567 AAAMTLLGW
-576 VFGIVY
+576 VFGVVY

>member
-1 MSTTGSS
+1 MTSK
-8 STDATT
+8 ATAARE
-14 RTRDASTP
+14 RTADLSD
-22 PTPSP
+22 
-27 KGSAAVAERSPG
+27 G
-39 QQDRGEGPRALFR
+39 QRDRGESPRELFR
-52 KRFGLIT
+52 KRTGLAI
-59 GIVLALAVYF
+59 GVVLALAVYF
-69 FMPSDL
+69 LMPSDL
-75 DHMLRGTA
+75 DHALRGTA

-98 PITVTALI
+98 PISVTALL
-106 PLVAFPILGIAELG
+106 PLVLFPMLNIAEIG
-120 DFSGQYAAPTIFLF
+120 DFSGQYTAPTIFLF

-139 LALGMQR
+139 LALAMQR
-146 WNLHKRVALWVL
+146 WNLHRRVALWVL
-158 VAMGSSPKMLILG
+158 VAMGSSPKLLVLG

-205 MLREEAKAGNAGPSS
+205 MLREEKN
-220 SQNDGELSDGAA
+220 GAA
-232 DMLEADGDV
+232 FAE
-241 GDDEVGAAGADA
+241 EAGADA
-253 GESGAGEKTYE
+253 ADVDSLLDDADAIGDDGDGEGSTSTV
-264 HSTDP
+264 STD
-269 EPKSNFGIALM
+269 EAPKSNFGIALM

-317 GQWMLVGVPVAVV
+317 GQWMLVGVPVSLI
-330 LMAAAWY
+330 LMAAAWF
-337 LLTGVI
+337 LLTNVLY
-343 FKPEIDHIPGGRAL
+343 KPEIDHIPGGRSL
-357 MKEELAKLGG
+357 MKDELAKLGP
-367 MSKGEARVLAVFVV
+367 MSKGEIRVLLVFIA

-389 PVIWPDTMIVD
+389 PVIWPDTIVAD
-400 AVIAMGVGIA
+400 AVIAMAVGVA
-410 LFLLPGGPDGVKL
+410 LFLIPGGPDGAKL
-423 LRWEDALELPWGV
+423 MTWKTALELPWGV
-436 LLLFGGGLALSS
+436 LLLFGGGLALSN
-448 QFTNSGL
+448 QFTANGL
-455 SDWIGEQLSGLGFL
+455 SDWIGEQMAGLGFL
-469 PIVLLVVVV
+469 PIILLVVIV
-478 ALVVLVL
+478 AAVVLVL

-545 VSMGNMVRAGIWL
+545 VTMGNMVRTGIWL
-558 NIIALVVVS
+558 NIIALIVIS
-567 AAAMTLVGW
+567 AASMTLLGW
-576 VFGIVY
+576 VFGVVY

>member
-22 PTPSP
+22 STPSP

-158 VAMGSSPKMLILG
+158 VARVP
-171 FMIATGFLSMWVS
+171 
-184 NTATAVMMLPIGVSV
+184 P
-199 LSLIVG
+199 
-205 MLREEAKAGNAGPSS
+205 NAGPRFHDRHRLPSMGVHRHRRDDAPHRRVRPRSS
-220 SQNDGELSDGAA
+220 SACSARAKAKRRAVVKPNDGELSDGAA

-241 GDDEVGAAGADA
+241 GDDEWRGGADA
-253 GESGAGEKTYE
+253 RESGGEKTYE
-264 HSTDP
+264 H
-269 EPKSNFGIALM
+269 
-280 LGIAYAASIGSLGT
+280 
-294 IIGTPPNAMLAA
+294 
-306 YMAEQG
+306 
-312 VNIGF
+312 
-317 GQWMLVGVPVAVV
+317 
-330 LMAAAWY
+330 
-337 LLTGVI
+337 
-343 FKPEIDHIPGGRAL
+343 
-357 MKEELAKLGG
+357 
-367 MSKGEARVLAVFVV
+367 
-381 AALSWVFV
+381 
-389 PVIWPDTMIVD
+389 
-400 AVIAMGVGIA
+400 
-410 LFLLPGGPDGVKL
+410 
-423 LRWEDALELPWGV
+423 
-436 LLLFGGGLALSS
+436 
-448 QFTNSGL
+448 
-455 SDWIGEQLSGLGFL
+455 
-469 PIVLLVVVV
+469 
-478 ALVVLVL
+478 
-485 TEFTSN
+485 
-491 TATAATFLPLV
+491 
-502 GAMAIGLGVDQMLL
+502 
-516 AVPVA
+516 
-521 LAATSAFMMPVATP
+521 
-535 PNAIAYGSGY
+535 
-545 VSMGNMVRAGIWL
+545 
-558 NIIALVVVS
+558 
-567 AAAMTLVGW
+567 
-576 VFGIVY
+576 

>member
-1 MSTTGSS
+1 MSTAHPTG
-8 STDATT
+8 
-14 RTRDASTP
+14 RT
-22 PTPSP
+22 
-27 KGSAAVAERSPG
+27 SANMAAELSPG
-39 QQDRGEGPRALFR
+39 QQDRGDGPRELFR

-59 GIVLALAVYF
+59 GVVLALAVYY

-98 PITVTALI
+98 PITVTALL
-106 PLVAFPILGIAELG
+106 PLVLFPALGIAKIG
-120 DFSGQYAAPTIFLF
+120 DFSGQYTAPTIFLF

-205 MLREEAKAGNAGPSS
+205 MLRDEAKSAKAAASS
-220 SQNDGELSDGAA
+220 RTSGYQHAALSEGEAEV
-232 DMLEADGDV
+232 LEADGDV
-241 GDDEVGAAGADA
+241 VA
-253 GESGAGEKTYE
+253 GEAGEKQYE

-269 EPKSNFGIALM
+269 EPQSNFGVALM

-317 GQWMLVGVPVAVV
+317 GQWMLFGVPVAVV
-330 LMAAAWY
+330 LMAAAWF
-337 LLTGVI
+337 LLTSVI

-357 MKEELAKLGG
+357 MRQELGKLGG
-367 MSKGEARVLAVFVV
+367 MSQGERRVLMVFFV
-381 AALSWVFV
+381 AAAAWVFV
-389 PVIWPDTMIVD
+389 PVLWPETMIAD
-400 AVIAMGVGIA
+400 AVIAMAVGIA
-410 LFLLPGGPDGVKL
+410 LFLIPGGPNGVKL

-436 LLLFGGGLALSS
+436 LLLFGGGLALST
-448 QFTNSGL
+448 QFTESGL
-455 SDWIGEQLSGLGFL
+455 SDWIGEQMSSLGFL

-478 ALVVLVL
+478 GLVVLVL

-502 GAMAIGLGVDQMLL
+502 GAMAIGLGIDQMLL

-558 NIIALVVVS
+558 NVVALVVIS
-567 AAAMTLVGW
+567 AAAMTLLGW
-576 VFGIVY
+576 VFGVVY

>member
-1 MSTTGSS
+1 MTSKNARSATKTGGA
-8 STDATT
+8 DT
-14 RTRDASTP
+14 R
-22 PTPSP
+22 
-27 KGSAAVAERSPG
+27 ELSPG
-39 QQDRGEGPRALFR
+39 QKDRGEGPRELFR
-52 KRFGLIT
+52 KRFGL
-59 GIVLALAVYF
+59 VLGVVLSLAVYF
-69 FMPSDL
+69 LMPSDL

-83 AIAVL
+83 AIALL
-88 MAAWW
+88 MATWW

-98 PITVTALI
+98 PISVTALL
-106 PLVAFPILGIAELG
+106 PLVLFPALGIAKIG
-120 DFSGQYAAPTIFLF
+120 DFSGQYTAPTIFLF

-158 VAMGSSPKMLILG
+158 VAMGSSPKMLVLG

-205 MLREEAKAGNAGPSS
+205 MLRDEAKAKKAGKPGKIAAHS
-220 SQNDGELSDGAA
+220 GEELPDGAA
-232 DMLEADGDV
+232 EMLEAADDDG
-241 GDDEVGAAGADA
+241 
-253 GESGAGEKTYE
+253 YE
-264 HSTDP
+264 YSTDP

-312 VNIGF
+312 VDIGF
-317 GQWMLVGVPVAVV
+317 GQWMLIGVPVAVV
-330 LMAAAWY
+330 LMAAAWF

-343 FKPEIDHIPGGRAL
+343 FKPEIDHIPGGRSL
-357 MKEELAKLGG
+357 MREELSKLGP
-367 MSKGEARVLAVFVV
+367 MSAGEIRVLLVFIV

-389 PVIWPDTMIVD
+389 PVIWPDTMIAD
-400 AVIAMGVGIA
+400 AVIAMAVGIA
-410 LFLLPGGPDGVKL
+410 MFIIPGGPDGVKL

-436 LLLFGGGLALSS
+436 LLLFGGGLALST
-448 QFTNSGL
+448 QFTASGL

-469 PIVLLVVVV
+469 PIVLLVIVV
-478 ALVVLVL
+478 AFVVLVL

-502 GAMAIGLGVDQMLL
+502 GAMAIGLGMDELL
-516 AVPVA
+516 LTVPVA

-545 VSMGNMVRAGIWL
+545 VSMGNMVKAGIWL
-558 NIIALVVVS
+558 NIIALFVIT
-567 AAAMTLVGW
+567 AASMLLLGW
-576 VFGIVY
+576 VFGVVY